1 MARNGNSAHILVVE
15 DDPEMGE
22 LLRRGLSADGY
33 EVELVDNGVDALIAA
48 AATPFAVAVADV
60 MLPGMTGF
68 ELCRRLKASGTALAV
83 LLLTAR
89 NSIDDRVFGLDSG
102 ADDYL
107 TKPFAFAELSAR
119 IRALLR
125 RDDPAGKLTVT
136 VGRLQLDSLSMT
148 ATLGGRAIPLSPK
161 EFVLLRL
168 LAVNAGE
175 LVTRG
180 RILDEVWGGA
190 ANIDNN
196 IVDQYTS
203 YLRRKL
209 GLHDSGLHDPG
220 VHITTVRGEGYLL
233 EVSR

>member
-1 MARNGNSAHILVVE
+1 
-15 DDPEMGE
+15 MGE
-22 LLRRGLSADGY
+22 LLRRGLQAEGY
-33 EVELVDNGVDALIAA
+33 EVELVDNGVDALIACSA
-48 AATPFAVAVADV
+48 APPVAAPFAIAVVDV

-68 ELCRRLKASGTALAV
+68 ELCRRLKSTTESTSV

-89 NSIDDRVFGLDSG
+89 TSIDDRVFGLDSG

-119 IRALLR
+119 LRALLR
-125 RDDPAGKLTVT
+125 RPDPTSGLMVTAGSL
-136 VGRLQLDSLSMT
+136 LIDSLAQSV
-148 ATLGGRAIPLSPK
+148 TLGGRVISLSPK
-161 EFVLLRL
+161 EFALLRL
-168 LAVNAGE
+168 LAINAGE

-190 ANIDNN
+190 ATIDNN

-209 GLHDSGLHDPG
+209 GPPEAG
-220 VHITTVRGEGYLL
+220 VQITTVRGEGYLL
-233 EVSR
+233 EVVE

>member
-1 MARNGNSAHILVVE
+1 MSHNGSSARILVVE

-22 LLRRGLSADGY
+22 LLRRGLRADGY
-33 EVELVDNGVDALIAA
+33 EVELVGNGVDALIAA
-48 AATPFAVAVADV
+48 AESRFAVAVADV

-68 ELCRRLKASGTALAV
+68 ELCRRLKESGTPIAV

-89 NSIDDRVFGLDSG
+89 DSVDDRVFGLDSG

-119 IRALLR
+119 IRAVLR

-136 VGRLQLDSLSMT
+136 VGRLQLDALSM
-148 ATLGGRAIPLSPK
+148 AASLGGRAIPLSPK
-161 EFVLLRL
+161 EFALLRL

-180 RILDEVWGGA
+180 RILDEVWGGG

-209 GLHDSGLHDPG
+209 GPHDTG

-233 EVSR
+233 EEVP